1 MNVDEVV
8 GKIAEV
14 GIIPVVRAASLDH
27 ARRAV
32 DAICEGGI
40 PILEITMTVPDAPAV
55 IREVIRQYGSA
66 VLTGAGTVTTAAQ
79 AEICIDAGAEFLVS
93 PGLSAKVLR
102 VADRRGILA
111 IPGALTPSEIMAAQ
125 EEGARII
132 KIFPCGAA
140 GGAKYIRDL
149 RGPFPHATFIP
160 TGGVNLTNA
169 AEYIAAGAFAL
180 GVGSDLVDTKALH
193 SGNSQKVVD
202 AARAYIS
209 AVRQARG

>member
-1 MNVDEVV
+1 MNIEAVV
-8 GKIAEV
+8 QKIAEV

-93 PGLSAKVLR
+93 PGLSAKVLH
-102 VADRRGILA
+102 VAHRRGILA

-125 EEGARII
+125 EEGAKII

-140 GGAKYIRDL
+140 GGAKYLKDL

-160 TGGVNLTNA
+160 TGGVSLANA

-193 SGNSQKVVD
+193 SGNPQKVVD
-202 AARAYIS
+202 AARAYIA